1 MFPPPLPNRLRENP
15 KKRSYLKK
23 VMSGKRMDIKSGK
36 ADSPELR
43 ALARDVI
50 RLSNLFTREREKLP
64 PGYLTD
70 EGLRRAYIHYF
81 LPANINKIHTPLQ
94 ELSLHP
100 GNILLKER
108 LQILDLGC
116 GPGTAI
122 LGMLEYFSSRSEA
135 NPTLFNFTAV
145 DAVQE
150 NLSET
155 ITQFTHLKRRIQIK
169 AFLITSKA
177 TVERFLTRCR
187 DKNSYDI
194 IVMLN
199 LLSELFS
206 GNPQGISKRIQLLKR
221 IMDKLLTREGSLILI
236 EPALRETSRGLLM
249 VRDGLLHEGGFH
261 LYAPCLTEG
270 PCPALIRPKDWCH
283 ADVPWDPPELIR
295 DIDRL
300 TGLRKDSL
308 KFSYMIFQKERGS
321 LTDRYGDS
329 FRVVSE
335 PLVSKGKMEFYVC
348 GREGRRLVTRLN
360 KYRSEANEPFE
371 KLKRWDIVQFT
382 GIADEAGRLRILK
395 ESGVILLNHSPH
407 S

>member
-1 MFPPPLPNRLRENP
+1 MHDDSRNR
-15 KKRSYLKK
+15 K
-23 VMSGKRMDIKSGK
+23 I
-36 ADSPELR
+36 DSPELR

-81 LPANINKIHTPLQ
+81 LPANINKIYTPLQ

-122 LGMLEYFSSRSEA
+122 LGMLEYFSSCGKASH
-135 NPTLFNFTAV
+135 PLLDFTAV

-155 ITQFTHLKRRIQIK
+155 ITQFTHLTRRIPIK
-169 AFLITSKA
+169 ASLITSKA
-177 TVERFLTRCR
+177 TVERFLTRCK

-199 LLSELFS
+199 LLSELFP
-206 GNPQGISKRIQLLKR
+206 GDPQGISKKARLLKT
-221 IMDKLLTREGSLILI
+221 IMDKLLAREGSLILI

-249 VRDGLLHEGGFH
+249 VRDGLLHEGH

-270 PCPALIRPKDWCH
+270 PCPALSRPKDWCH
-283 ADVPWDPPELIR
+283 ADVPWEPPELVR

-308 KFSYMIFQKERGS
+308 KFSYMIFQKERAS
-321 LTDRYGDS
+321 LTDQYGDS
-329 FRVVSE
+329 YRVVRE
-335 PLVSKGKMEFYVC
+335 PLISKGKMEFYVC

-360 KYRSEANEPFE
+360 KDRSVTNEPFE
-371 KLKRWDIVQFT
+371 KLKRWDIVQFS
-382 GIADEAGRLRILK
+382 GIADEAGGLRILK
-395 ESGVILLNHSPH
+395 ESQVTLLNHCQS
-407 S
+407 

>member
-1 MFPPPLPNRLRENP
+1 VHEDSRNR
-15 KKRSYLKK
+15 K
-23 VMSGKRMDIKSGK
+23 I
-36 ADSPELR
+36 DSPELK

-122 LGMLEYFSSRSEA
+122 LGMLKYFSSRREA
-135 NPTLFNFTAV
+135 GHPLLDFTAV

-155 ITQFTHLKRRIQIK
+155 ITQFTHLSRQRPIK
-169 AFLITSKA
+169 ASLITSKA
-177 TVERFLTRCR
+177 TVERFITRCGG
-187 DKNSYDI
+187 KNSYDI

-199 LLSELFS
+199 LLSELFP
-206 GNPQGISKRIQLLKR
+206 GNPQGISKKTQLLKT

-249 VRDGLLHEGGFH
+249 VRDGLLHEGFH

-283 ADVPWDPPELIR
+283 ADVPWEPPELVR

-308 KFSYMIFQKERGS
+308 KFSYMIFQKERVS
-321 LTDRYGDS
+321 LKDRYGDS

-335 PLVSKGKMEFYVC
+335 PLVSKGKIEFYVC

-360 KYRSEANEPFE
+360 KDHSVSNEPFE

-395 ESGVILLNHSPH
+395 ESQVTLLNQRQS
-407 S
+407 

>member
-1 MFPPPLPNRLRENP
+1 
-15 KKRSYLKK
+15 
-23 VMSGKRMDIKSGK
+23 MDIKSGK
-36 ADSPELR
+36 ADSPALK

-50 RLSNLFTREREKLP
+50 RLSNLFTRERENLP

-116 GPGTAI
+116 GSGTAI
-122 LGMLEYFSSRSEA
+122 LGMLKYFSSRREA
-135 NPTLFNFTAV
+135 GHPLLDFTAV

-155 ITQFTHLKRRIQIK
+155 ITQFTHLTRQRPIK
-169 AFLITSKA
+169 ASLSASKA

-199 LLSELFS
+199 LLSELFP
-206 GNPQGISKRIQLLKR
+206 GDPQGISKKTRLLKT
-221 IMDKLLTREGSLILI
+221 IMDKLLAREGSLILI

-249 VRDGLLHEGGFH
+249 VRDGLLHEGFH

-283 ADVPWDPPELIR
+283 ADVPWEPPELVR

-308 KFSYMIFQKERGS
+308 KFSYMIFQKERAS
-321 LTDRYGDS
+321 LTDLYGDS

-360 KYRSEANEPFE
+360 KDHSVSNEPFE

-395 ESGVILLNHSPH
+395 EPEVILLNQ
-407 S
+407 

>member
-1 MFPPPLPNRLRENP
+1 M
-15 KKRSYLKK
+15 SDKK
-23 VMSGKRMDIKSGK
+23 VDIKSGK
-36 ADSPELR
+36 ADSPELK

-94 ELSLHP
+94 ELSLHSE
-100 GNILLKER
+100 NLLLKER
-108 LQILDLGC
+108 LKILDLGC

-122 LGMLEYFSSRSEA
+122 LGMLEYFSSRREA
-135 NPTLFNFTAV
+135 HRPLLDFTAV
-145 DAVQE
+145 DVVQE

-155 ITQFTHLKRRIQIK
+155 ITQFTHLTRRIPMK
-169 AFLITSKA
+169 ASLITSKG

-199 LLSELFS
+199 LLSELFP
-206 GNPQGISKRIQLLKR
+206 GDPQGISKRIQLLKR

-249 VRDGLLHEGGFH
+249 IRDGLLHEGLH

-270 PCPALIRPKDWCH
+270 PCPALTHPKDWCH
-283 ADVPWDPPELIR
+283 ADVPWKPPELVK

-308 KFSYMIFQKERGS
+308 KFSYMIFQKERAS
-321 LTDRYGDS
+321 LTDQYGDS
-329 FRVVSE
+329 YRVVSE

-360 KYRSEANEPFE
+360 KDHSGANKTFE
-371 KLKRWDIVQFT
+371 ELKRWDIVQFT
-382 GIADEAGRLRILK
+382 GIADKSGRMRVLK
-395 ESGVILLNHSPH
+395 ESGVTLLN
-407 S
+407 

>member
-1 MFPPPLPNRLRENP
+1 V
-15 KKRSYLKK
+15 Y
-23 VMSGKRMDIKSGK
+23 IKSGK

-135 NPTLFNFTAV
+135 SHPLLDFTAV

-155 ITQFTHLKRRIQIK
+155 ITQFTHLTRQRPIK
-169 AFLITSKA
+169 ASLSTSKG
-177 TVERFLTRCR
+177 TVERFLKRCR

-199 LLSELFS
+199 LLSELFP

-221 IMDKLLTREGSLILI
+221 IMDKLLTREGSLLLI

-249 VRDGLLHEGGFH
+249 VRDGLLHEGFH

-308 KFSYMIFQKERGS
+308 KFSYMIFQKERAS

-335 PLVSKGKMEFYVC
+335 PLISKGKMEFYVC

-360 KYRSEANEPFE
+360 KDHSGANEPFE
-371 KLKRWDIVQFT
+371 KLKRWDIVQFS
-382 GIADEAGRLRILK
+382 GIADETGRLRILK
-395 ESGVILLNHSPH
+395 ESEVTLLNHSPH
-407 S
+407 SPR

>member
-1 MFPPPLPNRLRENP
+1 MHEDSRNR
-15 KKRSYLKK
+15 K
-23 VMSGKRMDIKSGK
+23 I
-36 ADSPELR
+36 DSPELK

-81 LPANINKIHTPLQ
+81 LPANINKIHMPLQ
-94 ELSLHP
+94 ELSLYP

-122 LGMLEYFSSRSEA
+122 LGMLEYFSFRSEA
-135 NPTLFNFTAV
+135 NPTLLDFTAV

-155 ITQFTHLKRRIQIK
+155 ITQFTHLTRRIQIK

-206 GNPQGISKRIQLLKR
+206 GDPQGISKKIQLLKR

-249 VRDGLLHEGGFH
+249 VRDGLLHEGFH

-283 ADVPWDPPELIR
+283 ADVPWEPPELVR

-308 KFSYMIFQKERGS
+308 KFSYMIFQKERAS
-321 LTDRYGDS
+321 LKDWYGDS

-360 KYRSEANEPFE
+360 KDHSVSNEPFE

-395 ESGVILLNHSPH
+395 ESQVTLLNHCQN
-407 S
+407 